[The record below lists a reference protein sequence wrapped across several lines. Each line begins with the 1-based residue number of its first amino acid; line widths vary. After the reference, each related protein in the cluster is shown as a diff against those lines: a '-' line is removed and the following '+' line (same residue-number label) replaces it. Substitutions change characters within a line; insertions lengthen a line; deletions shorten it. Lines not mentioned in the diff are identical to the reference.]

1 MVLLHG
7 QGLQVPPSGFG
18 SFQGTLKAGELASPW
33 SQSSALAQHFP
44 GLTSSAYGRFLNR
57 GSCLIESS
65 VTTELNRVVSAVSC
79 AFVPSAQHKRQ
90 SFWLSLC
97 SLLLGHARYGQQ
109 SKRSECREP
118 SALLVKAIMG

>member
-65 VTTELNRVVSAVSC
+65 ITIELNRVVSAVSVLLSPQPNTKGT
-79 AFVPSAQHKRQ
+79 AFAFPFA
-90 SFWLSLC
+90 LYSLVMH
-97 SLLLGHARYGQQ
+97 G
-109 SKRSECREP
+109 
-118 SALLVKAIMG
+118 MGSRANAVNAGSQVLCW